1 MFDRRAHAEE
11 IIAELIGKM
20 WNWFFIGAAGA
31 AIVIAA
37 CIAFFVGVN
46 VPNLIYG
53 SAQPS
58 PSGASHKP
66 PICRTKFGAAARIF
80 DAGQASFLR
89 ISLW

>member
-11 IIAELIGKM
+11 IIADLIGKM

-46 VPNLIYG
+46 VPNLIYWIG
-53 SAQPS
+53 TAI
-58 PSGASHKP
+58 A
-66 PICRTKFGAAARIF
+66 FGCFA
-80 DAGQASFLR
+80 QASNLSNEIR
-89 ISLW
+89 SRRAHL